1 MKTIQKSVIYALL
14 AVACWSTVATAFKLA
29 LAGMSFMMLLV
40 ISSFVAAFSF
50 LLVLM
55 VKKETQKLFQISL
68 PKLGK
73 PLLKGFLNPFLYYL
87 ILFKAYDL
95 LPAQEALILNYVW
108 PIILVIFSVLF
119 LGQKL
124 LRFDIPSI
132 LICFLGVVV
141 IATQGDVFNFQ
152 IDNALGTFLAL
163 ISSLIWALY
172 WILNMDKKEE
182 ARVQFFLGFFIG
194 FILSFATLLFF
205 PENWE
210 IKTTQSLMAAVYVGL
225 FEMSIPFLL
234 WQMALTKA
242 RSTAAVSRFIFL
254 SPFFSLMLISLIL
267 REEILLSSFIGLLLI
282 IAGILVQ
289 GLGKREEIN

>member
-40 ISSFVAAFSF
+40 ISSFVAAVSF

-55 VKKETQKLFQISL
+55 AKKETPKLFQIPL

-108 PIILVIFSVLF
+108 PIILVVFSVLF

-132 LICFLGVVV
+132 LICFFGVVV
-141 IATQGDVFNFQ
+141 IATQGNVFNFQ

-194 FILSFATLLFF
+194 FIFSFVTLLFF

-210 IKTTQSLMAAVYVGL
+210 IKTNQSLMAAIYVGL

-242 RSTAAVSRFIFL
+242 HSTAAVSRFIFL
-254 SPFFSLMLISLIL
+254 SPFLSLMLISLIL
-267 REEILLSSFIGLLLI
+267 KEEILLSSFIGLLLI

-289 GLGKREEIN
+289 GLGKKKKIN

>member
-50 LLVLM
+50 LLVLIA
-55 VKKETQKLFQISL
+55 KKETKKLFKIPL

-108 PIILVIFSVLF
+108 PIILVVFSVLF

-141 IATQGDVFNFQ
+141 IAIQGNVFNLQ

-163 ISSLIWALY
+163 ISSLVWALY
-172 WILNMDKKEE
+172 WILNMDKNED
-182 ARVQFFLGFFIG
+182 ARIQFFLGFFIG
-194 FILSFATLLFF
+194 FVLSFVTLVFF

-210 IKTTQSLMAAVYVGL
+210 IKTTQSLIAAIYVGL

-254 SPFFSLMLISLIL
+254 SPFLSLMLISLIL
-267 REEILLSSFIGLLLI
+267 KEEILLSSFIGLLLI
-282 IAGILVQ
+282 IAGITIQ
-289 GLGKREEIN
+289 GFGKKEKLG

>member
-50 LLVLM
+50 LVVLM
-55 VKKETQKLFQISL
+55 AKKETKKPFQIPL
-68 PKLGK
+68 KKLGK

-124 LRFDIPSI
+124 LRLDIPSI

-141 IATQGDVFNFQ
+141 IATQGNISNFQ
-152 IDNALGTFLAL
+152 IDNALGIFLAL

-194 FILSFATLLFF
+194 FIFSFATLLFF

-210 IKTTQSLMAAVYVGL
+210 IKTTQSLIAAIYVGL

-234 WQMALTKA
+234 WQLALTKA

-254 SPFFSLMLISLIL
+254 SPFLSLMLISLIL
-267 REEILLSSFIGLLLI
+267 KEEILLSSFIGLLLI
-282 IAGILVQ
+282 ITGITIQ
-289 GLGKREEIN
+289 GFGKREKVN